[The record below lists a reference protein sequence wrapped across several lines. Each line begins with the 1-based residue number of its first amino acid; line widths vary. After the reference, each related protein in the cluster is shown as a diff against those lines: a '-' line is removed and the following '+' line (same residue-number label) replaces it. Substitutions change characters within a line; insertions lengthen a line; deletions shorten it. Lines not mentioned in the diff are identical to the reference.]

1 MEFDDLTEEQKA
13 KVKACKTP
21 EELTAVAQEGGFELS
36 LDQLDEISGGGWSC
50 MCSELVK
57 R

>member
-21 EELTAVAQEGGFELS
+21 EELIAVAQEGGFELS

-57 R
+57 